1 MEHFIITVG
10 RQFGSMGRPIARQA
24 SELLGIE
31 YYDRDIVEQA
41 AQRLG
46 LSKKEISKQE
56 EEATKSF
63 GIFGKM
69 LYPLGAGT
77 TELQD
82 KIFSVQAQILKD
94 YAEKGSC
101 ILVGRCSDF
110 VLRNHPRA
118 IHTFIYAPLEDRVRN
133 CVESLNMS
141 EENGRKMCINV
152 DKSRIAYHKRY
163 AGYVPTDPMHYGL
176 MLNSSL
182 LGIDGTAEILA
193 KIARQKFHL
202 D

>member
-1 MEHFIITVG
+1 MEQFVITVG
-10 RQFGSMGRPIARQA
+10 RQFGSMGRPIARET

-31 YYDRDIVEQA
+31 YYDRDIVEQT

-56 EEATKSF
+56 EEAAKRY

-82 KIFSVQAQILKD
+82 KIFAVQAQILKD

-110 VLRNHPRA
+110 VLRNHPNA
-118 IHTFIYAPLEDRVRN
+118 IHIFIYAPLEDRVRN

-141 EENGRKMCINV
+141 GAAGRKMCINV
-152 DKSRIAYHKRY
+152 DKSRLAYHQRY
-163 AGYVPTDPMHYGL
+163 AGYAPTDHTHYDL

-182 LGIDGTAEILA
+182 LGIHGTARILA
-193 KIARQKFHL
+193 EIARQKFQL
-202 D
+202 K